1 MNPITKTSPNLH
13 NFFRLR
19 DNYGRLNIPFIA
31 TFGIIILVIIIMV
44 SVVAIYNQDYHYDKN
59 MTYVDNVSTYA
70 SYMDFAAREEMYMA
84 LNSAMRENGVKKPPY
99 FGGLIREGT
108 YQQGALAPDQYA
120 SRFIVDVPEVQ
131 QSYQVYLIWGGV
143 DSIQE
148 FENFVMLKCV
158 KDDQK
163 IYENFDCKEPTPL
176 NPEQA
181 AKAENYLPYTAYSD
195 EMIATFTVGL
205 SNGNDKEDEE
215 TIVMTLWTCGDQDLA
230 KKYEKMG
237 REWLENE
244 TMIDLDRYQIKVE
257 NACDGAAI

>member
-1 MNPITKTSPNLH
+1 MNLDWRR
-13 NFFRLR
+13 FFRIR
-19 DNYGRLNIPFIA
+19 DDYGRINMPFVA
-31 TFGIIILVIIIMV
+31 SMGILAALILIVTISFTVINGRNW
-44 SVVAIYNQDYHYDKN
+44 SYDKN

-120 SRFIVDVPEVQ
+120 SRFIVDVAEVQ

-181 AKAENYLPYTAYSD
+181 AKAENYLPYIGNA
-195 EMIATFTVGL
+195 ENGGEGFTVRMG
-205 SNGNDKEDEE
+205 DDE
-215 TIVMTLWTCGDQDLA
+215 TIVMALWTCGDQDLA

-244 TMIDLDRYQIKVE
+244 TLIDLDQYQVKIE

>member
-1 MNPITKTSPNLH
+1 MNPTTKTTLNLR

-19 DNYGRLNIPFIA
+19 DNYGRLNIPLIV
-31 TFGIIILVIIIMV
+31 TLGVITLLIIIIV
-44 SVVAIYNQDYHYDKN
+44 SAIAIYNQGYHYDKN

-84 LNSAMRENGVKKPPY
+84 LNSAMRENGIQKPPY

-108 YQQGALAPDQYA
+108 YEQGALAPDQYT
-120 SRFIVDVPEVQ
+120 SRFIIDVPEVQ
-131 QSYQVYLIWGGV
+131 QSYQAYLVWTGIDSFRAFGHFALLSCV
-143 DSIQE
+143 DGS
-148 FENFVMLKCV
+148 
-158 KDDQK
+158 QK

-244 TMIDLDRYQIKVE
+244 TMIDLDQYQIKVE